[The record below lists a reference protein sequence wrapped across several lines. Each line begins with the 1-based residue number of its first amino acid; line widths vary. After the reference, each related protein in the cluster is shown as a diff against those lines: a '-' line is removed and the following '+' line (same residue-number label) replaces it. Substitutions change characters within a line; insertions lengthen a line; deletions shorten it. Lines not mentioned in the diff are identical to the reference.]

1 MKVGIR
7 CLSIIRW
14 GTLFPARIKRS
25 SFGRNG
31 RDYHRKDASGV
42 RIADHTM
49 IPLVTHYEKGYDHYT
64 AYLLSDYTDELGAKQ
79 VVKTNDGNPITVKV
93 MQDLFDNIVNGAGNE

>member
-1 MKVGIR
+1 MKKFITIYKIALIGLLAAGI
-7 CLSIIRW
+7 LS
-14 GTLFPARIKRS
+14 GCGEK
-25 SFGRNG
+25 
-31 RDYHRKDASGV
+31 KDAKELMEEAASKME
-42 RIADHTM
+42 A
-49 IPLVTHYEKGYDHYT
+49 VTSLSLIHIQMCIRDSYT